1 MKKTLIIMIIV
12 FLSTILIPLISLSNV
27 NTDISNNTTTQTQ
40 STSKSESTK
49 NELVTIFND
58 SIS

>member
-1 MKKTLIIMIIV
+1 MIIV
-12 FLSTILIPLISLSNV
+12 FLSTILIPLISLTNV
-27 NTDISNNTTTQTQ
+27 NNDVSNNATTQAQ

>member
-12 FLSTILIPLISLSNV
+12 FLSTILIPLISLTNV
-27 NTDISNNTTTQTQ
+27 NNDVSNNATTQAQ